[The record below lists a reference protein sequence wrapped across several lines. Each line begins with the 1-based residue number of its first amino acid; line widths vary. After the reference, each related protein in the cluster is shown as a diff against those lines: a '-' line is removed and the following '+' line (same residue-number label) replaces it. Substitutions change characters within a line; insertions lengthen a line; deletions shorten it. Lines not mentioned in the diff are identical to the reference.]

1 MGRKR
6 NKDDPLVEARSNHVL
21 RIVYADDDEQVRDT
35 VTDLLRCLGVEV
47 HVCENGAEAV
57 LLCVS
62 VGPDVALLD
71 LTMPGMD
78 GFESAVRIRQNDV
91 DGQTRLVALSGHIH
105 AHFMEK
111 ARSAGFTEFLNKP
124 VTLQMLESAVQRWRE
139 LPRAG

>member
-1 MGRKR
+1 
-6 NKDDPLVEARSNHVL
+6 LVEPKSDSVL

-62 VGPDVALLD
+62 VQPQVALLD

-91 DGQTRLVALSGHIH
+91 DGETTLVALTGHIH

-111 ARSAGFTEFLNKP
+111 AKKAGFDEFLNKP
-124 VTLQMLESAVQRWRE
+124 ITLETLEGAVLRWRRMSR
-139 LPRAG
+139 PG

>member
-1 MGRKR
+1 MTEPK
-6 NKDDPLVEARSNHVL
+6 SNNVL
-21 RIVYADDDEQVRDT
+21 RIVYADDDEQVRNI
-35 VTDLLRCLGVEV
+35 VTDLLKCLDVEV

-78 GFESAVRIRQNDV
+78 GFESAVRIRQNDIN
-91 DGQTRLVALSGHIH
+91 GETRLVALTGHIH
-105 AHFMEK
+105 EHFMQK
-111 ARSAGFTEFLNKP
+111 ARNAGFDEFLNKP
-124 VTLQMLESAVQRWRE
+124 VTLELLEGAVQRWRQ